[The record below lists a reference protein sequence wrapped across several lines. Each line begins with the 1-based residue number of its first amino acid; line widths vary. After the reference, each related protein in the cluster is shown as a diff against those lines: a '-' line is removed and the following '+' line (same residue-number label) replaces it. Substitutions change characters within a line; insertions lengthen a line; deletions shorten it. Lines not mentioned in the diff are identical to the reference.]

1 MADRIRFLTSAPRE
15 CKVAVNAAE
24 AVRGITGIY
33 GRDVIRQVGD
43 ASIREKGVRI
53 NNWERHCADPALG
66 PYNDNSSIHHC
77 QTCYLQVNRTWC
89 NI

>member
-1 MADRIRFLTSAPRE
+1 VKAKLKSKQMRMLRDIID
-15 CKVAVNAAE
+15 K
-24 AVRGITGIY
+24 Y
-33 GRDVIRQVGD
+33 GRDVIRQITD
-43 ASIREKGVRI
+43 ASSREKGVRI
-53 NNWERHCADPALG
+53 KNNWERHCADPELR